1 MSRIRALAR
10 TFGAVTVAM
19 GLLTMVG
26 AGVAQAA
33 DPVAGGT
40 EAFEQP
46 QVRMRV
52 TPVVELAAASTAAA
66 TRPRVMRHDLT
77 STLKSAPVITA
88 SAGRPEKIVVSGLVP
103 IGTYTV
109 KVKTYGQEQRMRDAS
124 GYAPLGA
131 VRANRFGQTQLP
143 VFTPTQ
149 VGGMVI
155 ALVARTG
162 DTAYV
167 KVTVDSRS

>member
-1 MSRIRALAR
+1 MSRIRAVGRA
-10 TFGAVTVAM
+10 FGAVTVAM
-19 GLLTMVG
+19 VFLTMVG
-26 AGVAQAA
+26 TGVAQAA
-33 DPVAGGT
+33 DPVAVGT

-66 TRPRVMRHDLT
+66 TRPRVMRHDL
-77 STLKSAPVITA
+77 SPTLKTAPVVTA
-88 SAGRPEKIVVSGLVP
+88 STGRPAKIVVSGLVP

-109 KVKTYGQEQRMRDAS
+109 KVKTYGEEQLMRDAS
-124 GYAPLGA
+124 GYSSVGA
-131 VRANRFGQTQLP
+131 VKANRFGQTQLP

-167 KVTVDSRS
+167 KVIVD